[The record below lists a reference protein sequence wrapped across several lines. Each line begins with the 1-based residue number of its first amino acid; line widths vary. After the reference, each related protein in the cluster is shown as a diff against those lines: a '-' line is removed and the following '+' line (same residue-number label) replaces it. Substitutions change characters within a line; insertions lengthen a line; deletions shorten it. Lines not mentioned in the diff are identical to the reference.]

1 MKWGLV
7 GGRLSPNPVICHASL
22 RYEQNLD
29 GRKGKKTWKLT
40 LKPDN
45 TSKKVRYMNEPGI
58 WLKLAWSG
66 EKWRE

>member
-1 MKWGLV
+1 MVEK
-7 GGRLSPNPVICHASL
+7 
-22 RYEQNLD
+22 E
-29 GRKGKKTWKLT
+29 KKTWKLT

-45 TSKKVRYMNEPGI
+45 ASKKVRYMNEPGI